1 MNNIKVKLRSP
12 KSDESITNFLRTR
25 RSNLVR
31 LMSTPGPS
39 KQELSE
45 FLHIASRVPDHRK
58 LNPWRFIVFEGESR
72 RKFGEHLKQAYLKAN
87 KNASPDRV
95 IFEKEKFLRAPLVIA
110 VISSPKI
117 CSRGTPQREQ
127 LITSGLVCYNLCLAA
142 QAGGYGAQWLTEWCA
157 YDANVFSA
165 MGLDASEAI
174 SGFVYIGTVNEP
186 PQERLR
192 PNVDSLILNWT

>member
-1 MNNIKVKLRSP
+1 
-12 KSDESITNFLRTR
+12 
-25 RSNLVR
+25 
-31 LMSTPGPS
+31 
-39 KQELSE
+39 
-45 FLHIASRVPDHRK
+45 
-58 LNPWRFIVFEGESR
+58 
-72 RKFGEHLKQAYLKAN
+72 LKAN